1 VCGRAFSEVALRQR
15 DDVLL
20 LTMANVHYARIGD
33 VWKHL
38 PLAEVLSIERP
49 GRYWES
55 HAGSSTYPLTRS
67 PERHY
72 GVFLFLER
80 AAGRSSA
87 LKDSAYRRLLDPRER
102 GERGRTPQTY
112 PGSPLI
118 AMKLLGSAGARFVF
132 CDLDGASLANI
143 AEDARA
149 LGVPACRVRLV
160 QGDGVSTLDGELAG
174 LTEDEAAETF
184 LHVDPYRPLEP
195 GRGGETPLGLF
206 ARAAERGVRC
216 MLWYGF
222 DATSERALVLE
233 ALREGIGGGAW
244 YGEVSL
250 RAEDLSEVGFD
261 PGVLGCGVVMCN
273 VSQEA
278 LVECGRLGEGLAYAY
293 SGARLPNGRDGALEF
308 EEGNF

>member
-1 VCGRAFSEVALRQR
+1 
-15 DDVLL
+15 
-20 LTMANVHYARIGD
+20 MANVHYARIGD

-38 PLAEVLSIERP
+38 PLAEVLTIERP

-67 PERHY
+67 PERDY

-80 AAGRSSA
+80 AGRSSA
-87 LKDSAYRRLLDPRER
+87 LESSAYRRLLDPRER
-102 GERGRTPQTY
+102 GEAPTTY

-118 AMKLLGSAGARFVF
+118 AMELLGSAGGRFVF
-132 CDLDGASLANI
+132 CDLDGTSLANI

-149 LGVPACRVRLV
+149 LGVPSGRVRLV

-174 LTEDEAAETF
+174 LTEDEAAATF

-206 ARAAERGVRC
+206 ARAAERGVGC

-222 DATSERALVLE
+222 DATSGRAVVLD
-233 ALREGIGGGAW
+233 ALRDGIAGRAW

-250 RAEDLSEVGFD
+250 RAEDLSEMGFD

-273 VSQEA
+273 VSQESLA
-278 LVECGRLGEGLAYAY
+278 ACSRMGQGLAHAYA
-293 SGARLPNGRDGALEF
+293 GARLPNGRDGALEF

>member
-1 VCGRAFSEVALRQR
+1 
-15 DDVLL
+15 
-20 LTMANVHYARIGD
+20 MANVHYARIGD

-38 PLAEVLSIERP
+38 PFAEVLSIERP

-55 HAGSSTYPLTRS
+55 HAGSSSYSLTRS
-67 PERHY
+67 PERDY
-72 GVFLFLER
+72 GVFYFLER
-80 AAGRSSA
+80 AAGCSSA
-87 LKDSAYRRLLDPRER
+87 LKGSAYRRLLDPRER
-102 GERGRTPQTY
+102 SERGRTPQTY
-112 PGSPLI
+112 PGSPRI
-118 AMKLLGSAGARFVF
+118 AMELLGSAGGRFVF

-149 LGVPACRVRLV
+149 LGVPARRVRLV
-160 QGDGVSTLDGELAG
+160 QGDGVSTLDGEFAS
-174 LTEDEAAETF
+174 LTEDEAAGTF

-195 GRGGETPLGLF
+195 GLGGETPLGLF
-206 ARAAERGVRC
+206 TRAAERGVGC

-222 DATSERALVLE
+222 DARSDRALVVE

-273 VSQEA
+273 VGQEA
-278 LVECGRLGEGLAYAY
+278 LAACGRLGEGLARAY
-293 SGARLPNGRDGALEF
+293 SGARLPNGGDGALEF